1 MALPSNTEEE
11 VEFDWLQLHHD
22 MEKLIS
28 TETAKDKL
36 VRKFKENPL
45 VPIGKKNVTK
55 NNIQEISN

>member
-36 VRKFKENPL
+36 IRKFKENPL
-45 VPIGKKNVTK
+45 VPIGKKKVTK
-55 NNIQEISN
+55 HRIQQISN